1 MRTNV
6 FLFFTFFYSSF
17 LVAASNST
25 LGDLANNLTKQS
37 PPWETLITASAYL
50 IGLSFIIS
58 GTIKLKHHREMPQQV
73 PLLAPIVLMSVGG
86 FLVYFP
92 STINVLAQ
100 TFFGNANVFT
110 GVFLY
115 NSATLIDGTTL
126 QNIGTTT

>member
-1 MRTNV
+1 MRTKV

-17 LVAASNST
+17 LSAAAQST

-37 PPWETLITASAYL
+37 PPWEMLITASAYL

-73 PLLAPIVLMSVGG
+73 PLLAPIVLISVGG

-92 STINVLAQ
+92 STITVLAK
-100 TFFGNANVFT
+100 TFFGNSQIST
-110 GVFLY
+110 GVFFY
-115 NSATLIDGTTL
+115 NSAILIDGTTL
-126 QNIGTTT
+126 QNISTTS